1 MERDNFEQRDTSQ
14 VDCRDLHLDCDD
26 VERNAFVLDK
36 LQIKLL

>member
-14 VDCRDLHLDCDD
+14 VDCRDLHLDCND
-26 VERNAFVLDK
+26 VELKVIVPDK